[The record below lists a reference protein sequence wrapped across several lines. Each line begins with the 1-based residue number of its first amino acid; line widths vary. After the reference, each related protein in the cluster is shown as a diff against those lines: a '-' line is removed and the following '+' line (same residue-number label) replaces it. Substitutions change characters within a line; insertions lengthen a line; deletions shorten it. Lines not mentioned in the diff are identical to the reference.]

1 MSNNKNNRM
10 SLNTVGITP
19 AVFNGI
25 QYTPVLSTPE
35 LLNNAF
41 EKQEERKIKAI
52 QQAGTIDVALGEIE
66 TKLYNNPEMNKWF
79 GNYKD
84 KIKSQID
91 EAVRVGDYANAMTTA
106 IKLAGDISE
115 DTELLNRMKASTEY
129 KGKVDEV
136 HKMRMSNI
144 ISPDVEEWWL
154 TNNQFKY
161 EDELDTDGNVVGY
174 KSYST
179 LPVPVPNINPIEFTK
194 NSFDLITPK
203 KTDNKTTNIDGTGS
217 RTQTQA
223 IYRQDIID
231 NLDYLFTKIP
241 GAKEA
246 LYQQYLVDQYKYD
259 KLNAIENPTL
269 DDTYRKEQLGKTMY
283 RNGSKQSFE
292 EYVATIMEQNV
303 VATNLSYNYAFITDD
318 YETNSKKT
326 IKPSNGGSDDDLPDP
341 GNSGV
346 SGTPQT
352 TTEAEKQ
359 STYNNQA
366 KQSGDKIEG
375 MAKDYS
381 NPDTNNNTSINTY
394 PSESRQIAHR

>member
-1 MSNNKNNRM
+1 MSSNKNNRM

-25 QYTPVLSTPE
+25 QYKPILSTPE

-79 GNYKD
+79 GEYKD
-84 KIKSQID
+84 KVKSQID

-106 IKLAGDISE
+106 MKLAGDISK

-129 KGKVDEV
+129 QGKVDEV

-154 TNNQFKY
+154 ANNQFKY
-161 EDELDTDGNVVGY
+161 EDEVDANGNVVGY

-179 LPVPVPNINPIEFTK
+179 LPVPVPTINPIEFTEK
-194 NSFDLITPK
+194 SFNLITPK
-203 KTDNKTTNIDGTGS
+203 KTDNKTTNVDGTGT

-223 IYRQDIID
+223 VHRQDIIN
-231 NLDYLFTKIP
+231 NLDYLFEKIP

-246 LYQQYLVDQYKYD
+246 LYQKYLVDQYKYD
-259 KLNAIENPTL
+259 KLNVIEDPTQ
-269 DDTYRKEQLGKTMY
+269 DDIYRKEQLGKTMY

-303 VATNLSYNYAFITDD
+303 VATNLSYNYIFGTDD

-326 IKPSNGGSDDDLPDP
+326 TTPSNSGSDDD
-341 GNSGV
+341 GNLGTGGV
-346 SGTPQT
+346 DGTPQT
-352 TTEAEKQ
+352 SVTAEEQ
-359 STYNNQA
+359 SSNNNQA
-366 KQSGDKIEG
+366 KQAGDRIAEK
-375 MAKDYS
+375 AKGYGNTS
-381 NPDTNNNTSINTY
+381 TNNNTNTNTQ
-394 PSESRQIAHR
+394 RQYAYR

>member
-1 MSNNKNNRM
+1 MSSNKNNRM

-79 GNYKD
+79 GEYKN
-84 KIKSQID
+84 KVKSQID

-106 IKLAGDISE
+106 MKLAGDISE

-136 HKMRMSNI
+136 HKMRMSNV
-144 ISPDVEEWWL
+144 ISPEVEEWWL
-154 TNNQFKY
+154 DNNQFKY
-161 EDELDTDGNVVGY
+161 EDEVDTDGNIVGY

-179 LPVPVPNINPIEFTK
+179 LPVPVPIINPIEFTK

-223 IYRQDIID
+223 IHRQDIIN
-231 NLDYLFTKIP
+231 NLNYLFGKIS
-241 GAKEA
+241 GAEEA

-259 KLNAIENPTL
+259 KLNTIEDPTQ
-269 DDTYRKEQLGKTMY
+269 DDIYRKEQLGKTMY

-303 VATNLSYNYAFITDD
+303 VAANLSYNYIFETDD
-318 YETNSKKT
+318 YETSSKKT
-326 IKPSNGGSDDDLPDP
+326 TKTTNTSSDDNDKNLDT
-341 GNSGV
+341 GGV
-346 SGTPQT
+346 EGTPQT
-352 TTEAEKQ
+352 SVTAEER
-359 STYNNQA
+359 SSDNNQA
-366 KQSGDKIEG
+366 KQSGDRIAG
-375 MAKDYS
+375 MAETYNTSK
-381 NPDTNNNTSINTY
+381 TNNTNTNTN
-394 PSESRQIAHR
+394 RQYAYR